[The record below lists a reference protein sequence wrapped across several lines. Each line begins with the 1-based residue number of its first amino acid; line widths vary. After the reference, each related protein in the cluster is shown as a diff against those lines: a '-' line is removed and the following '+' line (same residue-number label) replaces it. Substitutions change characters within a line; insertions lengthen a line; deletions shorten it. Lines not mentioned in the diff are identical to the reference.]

1 MIFLR
6 DWFSLGRLGL
16 VITCAVLVLCAPI
29 VVKAKVLRMGWPATP
44 VTAAY
49 PFARDDGAGLRNA
62 FYDSLTW
69 FDAKGV
75 LHPRLAVSWKNE
87 SPKVWVFQLR
97 EGVLFSNGVPFNAE
111 TVVAALDIFYDP
123 ETLHP
128 RTADIGRFESYRA
141 RGPFELEITT
151 AQPDPIFPRRIA
163 QLPVIEPSAWKEMG
177 QEVYSK
183 EPVATG
189 PYRAVSWGGN
199 NTRPILEYI
208 PTSWR
213 GIGNVDRVEI
223 TITSDPGSRVSGL
236 LSGQLDLIGSLAS
249 DDIPTVEAAGFK
261 VHRTESP
268 NILSIAFRTIGN
280 EGSPLTDVRV
290 RRALNHAVDKRG
302 IVDFI
307 LGELNRVVHQPAA
320 PGVVGYNPDIPQFDY
335 NPDKARVLLA
345 EAGYADGFPLKFA
358 VYGGLLPNDT
368 LIFQKVGQDLGAIGV
383 QTELRQISFPDYVR
397 RLFNAD
403 WDDIDGFSIGW
414 LHVSTW
420 DPQRSIDQFSC
431 AYSAPFYCDQE
442 LMPLI
447 DQARVEMDPV
457 RREELLTEIIYTLSQ
472 SGAAL
477 WLVDFSGSVA
487 YDANIEVGPFRLDGT
502 MFEQMTFH

>member
-1 MIFLR
+1 MVFVAIFTLLAPLLVEAKTLR
-6 DWFSLGRLGL
+6 
-16 VITCAVLVLCAPI
+16 V
-29 VVKAKVLRMGWPATP
+29 GWPATP

-62 FYDSLTW
+62 FYDALTW
-69 FDAKGV
+69 FDVKGV
-75 LHPRLAVSWKNE
+75 LHPRLAVSWTNE
-87 SPKVWVFQLR
+87 SPKTWVFKLR
-97 EGVLFSNGVPFNAE
+97 EGVVFSNGVPFNAE

-123 ETLHP
+123 KTLHP

-141 RGPFELEITT
+141 RGPYELEITT
-151 AQPDPIFPRRIA
+151 AQPDPVFPRRIA
-163 QLPVIEPSAWKEMG
+163 LLPIIEPNAWVEMG
-177 QEVYSK
+177 QNDYSK

-189 PYRAVSWGGN
+189 AYRPSSWGGN
-199 NTRPILEYI
+199 NSRPILEHV

-213 GIGNVDRVEI
+213 SIGNVTRVDI
-223 TITSDPGSRVSGL
+223 TITSDPGSRVSGM
-236 LSGQLDLIGSLAS
+236 LSGQLDLVGSLGS

-261 VHRTESP
+261 VHKVESP
-268 NILSIAFRTIGN
+268 NILSIAFRTFR
-280 EGSPLTDVRV
+280 EDDTPLTDARV
-290 RRALNHAVDKRG
+290 RRALNFAVDKQS

-307 LGELNRVVHQPAA
+307 LGGRNRVVHQPAA
-320 PGVVGYNPDIPQFDY
+320 PGVIGYDPNIPPFDY
-335 NPDKARVLLA
+335 NPEKAKALLA
-345 EAGYADGFPLKFA
+345 DAGYANGFPLKFA

-368 LIFQKVGQDLGAIGV
+368 LIFQKVAQDLGAIGV

-414 LHVSTW
+414 LLNSVW

-431 AYSAPFYCDQE
+431 AYSAPFYCDRD

-447 DQARVEMDPV
+447 DQARVEMDPI
-457 RREELLTEIIYTLSQ
+457 RREELLKEIIFTLSQ

-487 YDANIEVGPFRLDGT
+487 YDADIEVGPFRLDGT
-502 MFEQMTFH
+502 MFEQMTYH